1 INDPKKVI
9 RPAYGRIKIEPIT
22 NSAARNQTFRKR
34 KKGLLKKANELS
46 TLCGV
51 KVCAV
56 INSCDN
62 TEPPEFWPSKEG
74 AEAVHS
80 AFMGVVPEE
89 RCKRMYD
96 QERHLEERIH
106 KGQDR
111 AMRLHT
117 DNREI
122 ELREVMFDLL
132 RGKTLMPHQ
141 YGDPS
146 FMRDLNLFIGDYAN
160 KVTYRTQFL
169 EGNVE
174 HVPPNVAATD
184 APGPVVG
191 DVNPVFVGTEGSVSN
206 PTEAYD
212 HMRQYD
218 GMDMSVNEQAP
229 GGFNDHVHHQEPF
242 QYQTPTNFYDQT
254 QPMFYGSSQ
263 GMDMNHQEPFQYQSP
278 ANFDD
283 QTQPMFYGSSQ
294 DMYTGLN
301 HDQGQSSNQYPN
313 SNQSFMS
320 LLMGQPQQMSDVQEP
335 ARVASMGDNNNGYHQ
350 LLVTSQMPFTTTTT
364 AAATDLSG
372 HSINNGW
379 PTRFGLD

>member
-1 INDPKKVI
+1 MPK
-9 RPAYGRIKIEPIT
+9 GRIKIEPIT

-34 KKGLLKKANELS
+34 KKDLLKKANEL

-51 KVCAV
+51 KVCAF

-62 TEPPEFWPSKEG
+62 TETEFWPSREG
-74 AEAVHS
+74 AEAGHS
-80 AFMGVVPEE
+80 GFMGVLPEE
-89 RCKRMYD
+89 RCKKTYD
-96 QERHLEERIH
+96 QERHLEERIQ
-106 KGQDR
+106 KGQEK
-111 AMRLHT
+111 AMKLQAE
-117 DNREI
+117 NREI

-132 RGKTLMPHQ
+132 KGKTLMPHQ

-146 FMRDLNLFIGDYAN
+146 FMRELNLFIGGYAN
-160 KVTYRTQFL
+160 KCQFL

-174 HVPPNVAATD
+174 PVPPNVAATD

-191 DVNPVFVGTEGSVSN
+191 DVNPVVVGTKGSVIN

-212 HMRQYD
+212 HIPQYD

-229 GGFNDHVHHQEPF
+229 GGSNDHVYHQNMNPQEPF

-263 GMDMNHQEPFQYQSP
+263 GMNMNLEEPFQYQTP

-294 DMYTGLN
+294 DMYTGLS

-313 SNQSFMS
+313 ANQQFMS
-320 LLMGQPQQMSDVQEP
+320 LLMGRPQQMSDVQDP
-335 ARVASMGDNNNGYHQ
+335 ASVASMDDNNNRYQQ
-350 LLVTSQMPFTTTTT
+350 LPVTSQIPSTTTTTTT
-364 AAATDLSG
+364 AGADLSG
-372 HSINNGW
+372 HSINNCW
-379 PTRFGLD
+379 PIRFGLD

>member
-1 INDPKKVI
+1 MPK
-9 RPAYGRIKIEPIT
+9 GRIKIEPIT

-80 AFMGVVPEE
+80 AFMGVLPEE

-174 HVPPNVAATD
+174 HVPPNVAVTD

-191 DVNPVFVGTEGSVSN
+191 DVTLFLS
-206 PTEAYD
+206 
-212 HMRQYD
+212 
-218 GMDMSVNEQAP
+218 
-229 GGFNDHVHHQEPF
+229 EP
-242 QYQTPTNFYDQT
+242 
-254 QPMFYGSSQ
+254 
-263 GMDMNHQEPFQYQSP
+263 
-278 ANFDD
+278 
-283 QTQPMFYGSSQ
+283 
-294 DMYTGLN
+294 
-301 HDQGQSSNQYPN
+301 
-313 SNQSFMS
+313 
-320 LLMGQPQQMSDVQEP
+320 
-335 ARVASMGDNNNGYHQ
+335 RV
-350 LLVTSQMPFTTTTT
+350 
-364 AAATDLSG
+364 
-372 HSINNGW
+372 
-379 PTRFGLD
+379 R

>member
-1 INDPKKVI
+1 MPK
-9 RPAYGRIKIEPIT
+9 GRIKIEPIT

-34 KKGLLKKANELS
+34 KKDLLKKANELS

-51 KVCAV
+51 KVCAF

-62 TEPPEFWPSKEG
+62 TETEFWPSREG
-74 AEAVHS
+74 AEAGHS
-80 AFMGVVPEE
+80 AFMGVLPEE
-89 RCKRMYD
+89 RCKKTYD
-96 QERHLEERIH
+96 QERHLEERIQ
-106 KGQDR
+106 KGQEK
-111 AMRLHT
+111 AMKLQAE
-117 DNREI
+117 NREI

-132 RGKTLMPHQ
+132 KGKTLMPHQ

-146 FMRDLNLFIGDYAN
+146 FMRELNLFIGGYAN
-160 KVTYRTQFL
+160 KCQFL

-174 HVPPNVAATD
+174 PVPPNVAATD

-191 DVNPVFVGTEGSVSN
+191 DVNPVVVGTKGSVIN

-212 HMRQYD
+212 HIPQYD

-229 GGFNDHVHHQEPF
+229 GGSNDHVYHQNMNPQEPF

-263 GMDMNHQEPFQYQSP
+263 GMNMNLEEPFQYQTP

-294 DMYTGLN
+294 DMYTGLS

-313 SNQSFMS
+313 ANQQFMS
-320 LLMGQPQQMSDVQEP
+320 LLMGRPQQMSDVQDP
-335 ARVASMGDNNNGYHQ
+335 ASVASMDDNNNRYQQ
-350 LLVTSQMPFTTTTT
+350 LPVTSQIPSTTTTTTTT
-364 AAATDLSG
+364 AGADLSG

-379 PTRFGLD
+379 PIRFGLD

>member
-1 INDPKKVI
+1 MIPKKVI

-22 NSAARNQTFRKR
+22 NSSARNQTFRKR
-34 KKGLLKKANELS
+34 KKCLLKKANELS

-74 AEAVHS
+74 AEKVHS
-80 AFMGVVPEE
+80 AFMGVLPEE

-96 QERHLEERIH
+96 QERHLEERIQ

-117 DNREI
+117 ENREI

-132 RGKTLMPHQ
+132 KGKTLNLFI
-141 YGDPS
+141 GDPS

-160 KVTYRTQFL
+160 KVTYTTQFL

-174 HVPPNVAATD
+174 PVPPNVAATD
-184 APGPVVG
+184 APVPVVG
-191 DVNPVFVGTEGSVSN
+191 DMNPVVVGAEGSN
-206 PTEAYD
+206 
-212 HMRQYD
+212 H
-218 GMDMSVNEQAP
+218 
-229 GGFNDHVHHQEPF
+229 FNIKLLLTFMIRLSLCFMVR
-242 QYQTPTNFYDQT
+242 
-254 QPMFYGSSQ
+254 
-263 GMDMNHQEPFQYQSP
+263 
-278 ANFDD
+278 AR
-283 QTQPMFYGSSQ
+283 PMFYGSSQ

-320 LLMGQPQQMSDVQEP
+320 LLMGQPHQMSDVQEP

-350 LLVTSQMPFTTTTT
+350 LPMPSTTTTT
-364 AAATDLSG
+364 ATAAAAVADLSG

>member
-1 INDPKKVI
+1 
-9 RPAYGRIKIEPIT
+9 
-22 NSAARNQTFRKR
+22 
-34 KKGLLKKANELS
+34 
-46 TLCGV
+46 
-51 KVCAV
+51 
-56 INSCDN
+56 
-62 TEPPEFWPSKEG
+62 
-74 AEAVHS
+74 
-80 AFMGVVPEE
+80 
-89 RCKRMYD
+89 
-96 QERHLEERIH
+96 
-106 KGQDR
+106 
-111 AMRLHT
+111 MRLHT
-117 DNREI
+117 ENREI
-122 ELREVMFDLL
+122 ELREVMFGLL
-132 RGKTLMPHQ
+132 KGKTLMPDQ

-146 FMRDLNLFIGDYAN
+146 FMRDLNRFIGDYAN

-174 HVPPNVAATD
+174 PVPPNVAATD
-184 APGPVVG
+184 APVPVVG
-191 DVNPVFVGTEGSVSN
+191 DMNAVVVGAEGSVSN

-263 GMDMNHQEPFQYQSP
+263 GKDINHEEPFQYQSP

-320 LLMGQPQQMSDVQEP
+320 LLMGQPHQMSDVQEP

-350 LLVTSQMPFTTTTT
+350 LPVT
-364 AAATDLSG
+364 G
-372 HSINNGW
+372 
-379 PTRFGLD
+379 